1 MTFALI
7 VLATLAGGLVSVLL
21 AASLAL
27 TVLRRH
33 ANLMVSFAV
42 GALLTAAF
50 VGMLPHALESGLPAE
65 QVGAWVLAGLLGFF
79 VLEKST
85 LWRHSHGG
93 DTHAGELKTV
103 VPMVVIGDA
112 LHNFVDGI
120 VIAAAFMVD
129 THLGIATAAA
139 ILLHEIPQELA
150 DFMVLLAAGLS
161 RRRALML
168 NLLSGTAT
176 VAGGVLGYS
185 MLGDARSILPIVLA
199 LAAASFIYIAVSDLT
214 PHLQRQCGLRA
225 SALQILLI
233 TTGGVTVLLGNVMTH
248 AHAH

>member
-1 MTFALI
+1 MTIGLI

-21 AASLAL
+21 AATLAL
-27 TVLRRH
+27 TVLRRY

-50 VGMLPHALESGLPAE
+50 IGMLPHALESGLPAE

-79 VLEKST
+79 LLEKST

-93 DTHAGELKTV
+93 DMHTCELKSV

-112 LHNFVDGI
+112 LHNFVDG
-120 VIAAAFMVD
+120 VAIAAAFMVD
-129 THLGIATAAA
+129 THLGIATAVA

-161 RRRALML
+161 RRRALLL
-168 NLLSGTAT
+168 NLLSGAAT
-176 VAGGVLGYS
+176 VAGGVLGYF
-185 MLGDARSILPIVLA
+185 MLGDARPMLPIVLA
-199 LAAASFIYIAVSDLT
+199 LAAASFIYIAVSDLV
-214 PHLQRQCGLRA
+214 PHLQRQPGLGA
-225 SALQILLI
+225 SALQLLLI
-233 TTGGVTVLLGNVMTH
+233 GTGGVAVLLGHIMAH

>member
-1 MTFALI
+1 MTIGLI

-21 AASLAL
+21 AATLAL
-27 TVLRRH
+27 TVLRRY

-50 VGMLPHALESGLPAE
+50 IGMLPHALESGLPAE

-79 VLEKST
+79 LLEKST

-93 DTHAGELKTV
+93 DMHTCELKSV

-112 LHNFVDGI
+112 LHNFVDG
-120 VIAAAFMVD
+120 VAIAAAFMVD
-129 THLGIATAAA
+129 THLGIATAVA

-161 RRRALML
+161 RRALLL
-168 NLLSGTAT
+168 NLLSGAAT
-176 VAGGVLGYS
+176 VAGGVLGYF
-185 MLGDARSILPIVLA
+185 MLGDARPMLPIVLA
-199 LAAASFIYIAVSDLT
+199 LAAASFIYIAVSDLV
-214 PHLQRQCGLRA
+214 PHLQRQPGLGA
-225 SALQILLI
+225 SALQLLLI
-233 TTGGVTVLLGNVMTH
+233 GTGGVAVLLGHIMAH